1 MIEFKIMIYNMHHGK
16 GMDGRP
22 NLERIAKLVKEISPD
37 IVGFNEVDRFF
48 HKRSGFE
55 DQFSWFCGELGL
67 NCAFGAAITRKK
79 GTAVREYGNALF
91 SRFPIV
97 SHINHGLRA
106 RRLTISEP
114 RAVLEAEIDI
124 GAKRVLKMFLTHLS
138 FIPVLRRIQTELVV
152 QRLEAEL
159 GPAVLMGDFN
169 MIPGSGSWNRITGL
183 LNDATHSVHGRP
195 LGTFPSFHPVT
206 QKDYI
211 FTSQS
216 IKIQNVQRIDRERLA
231 SDHLPLLA
239 TVRLD
244 PQD

>member
-1 MIEFKIMIYNMHHGK
+1 MIELKIMIYNMHHGI

-22 NLERIAKLVKEISPD
+22 NLERIAKLVKEIRPD

-55 DQFSWFCGELGL
+55 DQFTWFCSELGL

-79 GTAVREYGNALF
+79 GTTVREYGNALF

-114 RAVLEAEIDI
+114 RAVLEAEIDL
-124 GAKRVLKMFLTHLS
+124 GYKHFLKIFLTHLS

-152 QRLEAEL
+152 QRLEAED
-159 GPAVLMGDFN
+159 GPSILMGDFN
-169 MIPGSGSWNRITGL
+169 MIPGSSSWNAISGVC
-183 LNDATHSVHGRP
+183 NDATNTVHGRAIN
-195 LGTFPSFHPVT
+195 TFPSIHPVT

-211 FTSQS
+211 FASQA
-216 IKIQNVQRIDRERLA
+216 INIQNVERIETDRLA

-239 TVRLD
+239 TVSLTTD
-244 PQD
+244 